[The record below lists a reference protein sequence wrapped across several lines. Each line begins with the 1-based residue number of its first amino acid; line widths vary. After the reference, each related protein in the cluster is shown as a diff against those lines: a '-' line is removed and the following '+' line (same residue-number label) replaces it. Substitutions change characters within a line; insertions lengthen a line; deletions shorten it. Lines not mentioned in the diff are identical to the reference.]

1 MKRNVL
7 RRILG
12 AALALVVL
20 VSGAVVARDLLR
32 ARRERAAYAAL
43 ASQVRQLAE
52 REEPAS
58 EVDSSSQQEE
68 APGRL
73 QAYQALAEE
82 NPDLIG
88 WVSIP
93 GTGVDYPVLYTPQDP
108 EYYLRRDFYG
118 EYAVSGSIFAG
129 EGWTPGGAHTI
140 LYGHNMD
147 DGSMFA
153 ALLDYQE
160 EDFAREHSTVRFD
173 TLEEEGE
180 YQVVAAFYSQ
190 AYDSQEEGA
199 FRYNQYTDISALV
212 NIQLTKDTDTGE
224 VWISDVSY
232 KPIYMADL
240 YDYGINDYGWHYRMV
255 DLHAAIN
262 SYESGS
268 PWDFITDEVYR
279 DMKDALD
286 AVHEFFGADLD
297 SAVKDAGDTADAET
311 TPAAETPADAA
322 E

>member
-12 AALALVVL
+12 AALALVVV

-68 APGRL
+68 APSRL
-73 QAYQALAEE
+73 GAYQALAEE

-199 FRYNQYTDISALV
+199 FRYYQYTDLSDPQVFEEYVRQAKAASLY
-212 NIQLTKDTDTGE
+212 DTG
-224 VWISDVSY
+224 VTPQPGDRLLTLSTCSY
-232 KPIYMADL
+232 
-240 YDYGINDYGWHYRMV
+240 H
-255 DLHAAIN
+255 
-262 SYESGS
+262 
-268 PWDFITDEVYR
+268 T
-279 DMKDALD
+279 
-286 AVHEFFGADLD
+286 
-297 SAVKDAGDTADAET
+297 GDGRFVVVCCRT
-311 TPAAETPADAA
+311 
-322 E
+322 